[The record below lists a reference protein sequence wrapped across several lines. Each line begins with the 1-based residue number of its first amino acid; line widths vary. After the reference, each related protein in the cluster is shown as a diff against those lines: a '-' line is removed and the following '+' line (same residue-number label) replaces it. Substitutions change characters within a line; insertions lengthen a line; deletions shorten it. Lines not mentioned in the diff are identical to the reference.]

1 MIEVIVDKEVIKK
14 MLFPRYI
21 FILVIGFIGVLFSHI
36 KLFMTKSIAFE
47 LLILSFCIS
56 VILIFIMF
64 TIGIWNFAYKIW
76 VKRSLNF
83 KISYEEITQNV
94 FINNNLYKG
103 NLKNEKI
110 FREDIKSIT
119 KNLLGIVIISKD
131 NRIIGIPKQIKEYD
145 EVVRELGV

>member
-36 KLFMTKSIAFE
+36 MLFMKKSIDLE

-56 VILIFIMF
+56 IVLIFIIF
-64 TIGIWNFAYKIW
+64 TIWIWNFSYKIW

-83 KISYEEITQNV
+83 KISYNEITQNV
-94 FINNNLYKG
+94 LGNNSLYKG

-110 FREDIKSIT
+110 LRENIKSIT

-145 EVVRELGV
+145 EVVRELGM